1 MISPSYLQS
10 GDKVGI
16 VSTAKTVSYKE
27 VEEGLEILKSWE
39 LDPIIGKNAFNVYG
53 FFAGTDQERLEDL
66 QAMLDDTS
74 IKAIIFTRGGYGT
87 VKIIDQLD
95 FTNFRKNPK
104 WLVGYSDITV
114 LHSHVHNLNIETL
127 HAVMLQ
133 GIPKATPEA
142 LASLK
147 NALFGTTLT
156 YKIPKNKQNKQGEKT
171 VEGILV
177 GGNLSILYALNGSK
191 SDIDTTDKILFFED
205 IDEYLYHL
213 DRMLIALK
221 RSNKLSNLKAILVG
235 AMTDIKE
242 SSLEY
247 GKTDYEIIL
256 EEVNDF
262 DFPVYFDFPCG
273 HQSDNQTLILGRE
286 IRITPND
293 NYITIDFK
301 NQNQL
306 QSS

>member
-1 MISPSYLQS
+1 MITPPYLKS

-16 VSTAKTVSYKE
+16 VSTAKTVSAAEIK
-27 VEEGLEILKSWE
+27 EGLEVLKNWN
-39 LDPIIGKNAFNVYG
+39 LIPVIGKNAFNVYG

-66 QAMLDDTS
+66 QQMLDDES

-95 FTNFRKNPK
+95 FTNFKKNPK

-114 LHSHVHNLNIETL
+114 LHSHVHNFNIETL

-133 GIPKATPEA
+133 GMPKATSEA
-142 LASLK
+142 LDSLK
-147 NALFGTTLT
+147 KALFGESLI
-156 YKIPKNKQNKQGEKT
+156 YEIAKNKENKLGETT
-171 VEGILV
+171 VEGVLV
-177 GGNLSILYALNGSK
+177 GGNLSILYSLNGSA
-191 SDIDTTDKILFFED
+191 SDIDTRDKILFFED

-221 RSNKLSNLKAILVG
+221 RSDKLSSLKAILVG

-242 SSLEY
+242 ATLDY

-256 EEVNDF
+256 DEVSSFN
-262 DFPVYFDFPCG
+262 FPVYFDFPCG
-273 HQSDNQTLILGRE
+273 HQAKNLTLILGRE
-286 IRITPND
+286 IKINPEKNS
-293 NYITIDFK
+293 IKIEFK
-301 NQNQL
+301 N
-306 QSS
+306 

>member
-1 MISPSYLQS
+1 MITPPYLKT

-16 VSTAKTVSYKE
+16 VSTAKTVSH
-27 VEEGLEILKSWE
+27 EEIEDGLEILKSWN
-39 LDPIIGKNAFNVYG
+39 LHPVIGKNAFNVYG

-66 QAMLDDTS
+66 QAMLDDAS

-95 FTNFRKNPK
+95 FTNFKKKPK

-114 LHSHVHNLNIETL
+114 LHSHVHNFNIETL

-133 GIPKATPEA
+133 GMPKATPEA

-147 NALFGTTLT
+147 NALFGTALT
-156 YKIPKNKQNKQGEKT
+156 YQIPKNKQNKQGEKT
-171 VEGILV
+171 VTGTLV
-177 GGNLSILYALNGSK
+177 GGNLSILYALNGSP

-242 SSLEY
+242 STLEY

-256 EEVNDF
+256 DEVSAF

-273 HQSDNQTLILGRE
+273 HQSDNQTLILGRK
-286 IRITPND
+286 ITITPNN
-293 NYITIDFK
+293 NYITVDFK
-301 NQNQL
+301 
-306 QSS
+306 SHS

>member
-1 MISPSYLQS
+1 MITPPYLKS

-16 VSTAKTVSYKE
+16 VSTAKTVSY
-27 VEEGLEILKSWE
+27 EEIEGGLEILKSWN
-39 LDPIIGKNAFNVYG
+39 LTPVIGKNAHNVYG

-66 QAMLDDTS
+66 QKMLDDET

-114 LHSHVHNLNIETL
+114 LHSHIHNFNIETL

-133 GIPKATPEA
+133 GMPRATSESVE
-142 LASLK
+142 SLK
-147 NALFGTTLT
+147 KALFGENLI
-156 YKIPKNKQNKQGEKT
+156 YEIAKNKENKHGET
-171 VEGILV
+171 AVEGTLV
-177 GGNLSILYALNGSK
+177 GGNLSILFALNGSV
-191 SDIDTTDKILFFED
+191 SDIDTTGKILFFED

-221 RSNKLSNLKAILVG
+221 RSNKLANLKAILVG
-235 AMTDIKE
+235 AMTEIKE
-242 SSLEY
+242 ATLEY
-247 GKTDYEIIL
+247 GKTDYEIVL
-256 EEVNDF
+256 DEVSAF

-286 IRITPND
+286 IKITPN
-293 NYITIDFK
+293 NETITVEFK
-301 NQNQL
+301 N
-306 QSS
+306 S

>member
-1 MISPSYLQS
+1 MITPPYLKS

-16 VSTAKTVSYKE
+16 VSTAKTVSAAEIK
-27 VEEGLEILKSWE
+27 EGLEVLKNWN
-39 LDPIIGKNAFNVYG
+39 LIPVIGKNAFNVYG

-66 QAMLDDTS
+66 QQMLDDES

-95 FTNFRKNPK
+95 FTNFKKNPK

-114 LHSHVHNLNIETL
+114 LHSHVHNFNIETL

-133 GIPKATPEA
+133 GMPKATSEA
-142 LASLK
+142 LDSLK
-147 NALFGTTLT
+147 KALFGESLI
-156 YKIPKNKQNKQGEKT
+156 YEIAKNKENKLGETT
-171 VEGILV
+171 VEGVLV
-177 GGNLSILYALNGSK
+177 GGNLSILYSLNGSA
-191 SDIDTTDKILFFED
+191 SDIDTRDKILFFED

-221 RSNKLSNLKAILVG
+221 RSDKLSSLKAVLVG

-242 SSLEY
+242 ATLDY

-256 EEVNDF
+256 DEVSSFN
-262 DFPVYFDFPCG
+262 FPVYFDFPCG
-273 HQSDNQTLILGRE
+273 HQAKNLTLILGRE
-286 IRITPND
+286 IKINPEKNS
-293 NYITIDFK
+293 IKIEFK
-301 NQNQL
+301 N
-306 QSS
+306 